1 MGVNMTMGM
10 TMGMGFHQRQR
21 LKSVQEQLEKLK
33 VFLESGNSDFSTA
46 VASTDEDDEEEEEED
61 DDDDD
66 DDDEEEQQQ
75 QQQAE
80 ADVVHKRSQLKRGR
94 TGPMIPED
102 SIANKRLKMLVN
114 MLVS

>member
-10 TMGMGFHQRQR
+10 TMGMGFHQKQR

-61 DDDDD
+61 DDDDE
-66 DDDEEEQQQ
+66 DEEEQQ